1 MNPYSLR
8 ETRLFTNKLR
18 NALVAKLDAIDA
30 YEQYVFDK
38 AGARDVFLPIMS
50 DEKKH
55 FGVILDLLREYDPDE
70 KKPETA
76 GGPEPALFSR
86 DTGQMKTDGGA
97 PAGIT
102 GLIKNELESAV
113 FFEELAMAIPY
124 RDIRETLFLIGKDEK
139 KHTERL
145 ISLLPGYGREENAAF
160 E

>member
-1 MNPYSLR
+1 MNPYSMR

-30 YEQYVFDK
+30 YEQYADD
-38 AGARDVFLPIMS
+38 AGARDVLRPILS

-55 FGVILDLLREYDPDE
+55 FGVILNLLREYDPE
-70 KKPETA
+70 ENVPETA

-86 DTGQMKTDGGA
+86 DAGQTKTDGGVL
-97 PAGIT
+97 PGIT
-102 GLIKNELESAV
+102 GLIKNELESVV

-145 ISLLPGYGREENAAF
+145 ISLLPGYGREENAVF